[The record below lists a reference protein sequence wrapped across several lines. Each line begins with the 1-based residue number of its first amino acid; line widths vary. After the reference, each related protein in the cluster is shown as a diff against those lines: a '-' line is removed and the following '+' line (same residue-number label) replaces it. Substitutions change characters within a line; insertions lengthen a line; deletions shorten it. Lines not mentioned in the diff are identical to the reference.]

1 MKSVTDGIHTF
12 QQKHQRLKK
21 YIHTAWRVPLPR
33 WGQIGMGFVYFTVPI
48 VAGYGVMKWAEEKSR
63 LSIGEGGEN
72 LRVKNVEGVGNLTK
86 IDGVSR
92 KVGAG
97 GVGMG
102 VRLAVSDKD
111 DQARNQIMLKS
122 LLNRLEQGRGV

>member
-1 MKSVTDGIHTF
+1 
-12 QQKHQRLKK
+12 
-21 YIHTAWRVPLPR
+21 
-33 WGQIGMGFVYFTVPI
+33 
-48 VAGYGVMKWAEEKSR
+48 MKWAEEKSR